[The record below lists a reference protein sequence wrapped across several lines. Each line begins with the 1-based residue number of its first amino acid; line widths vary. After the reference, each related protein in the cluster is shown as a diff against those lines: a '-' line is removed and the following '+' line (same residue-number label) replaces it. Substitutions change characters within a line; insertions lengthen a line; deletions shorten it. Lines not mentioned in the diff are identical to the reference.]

1 MLLFVVTVQIVPVP
15 GQLLMSGKP
24 ALSLTFSL
32 IQLSAEPYA
41 EKQCSYRNRRSCHAC
56 QNTENDL
63 PGKSCQAAGTGN
75 PTKQHNRQNCI
86 CQLPPSFY
94 TIDPKLKK
102 ILRTPF
108 SGPYVH
114 PVLLLHDPVTLLIQ
128 FTDLSADIF
137 HVCGNLFFFLFQI
150 LFSPGRFCQISFSGH
165 FQHLHGPS
173 HIYGTV
179 AGSLVAGH
187 VILQFTYKI
196 LSCNAFQLCHRHS
209 IVINCLAYISQ
220 NSPQSSLFRIHKASV
235 IFTEKLS
242 QLLFF
247 IKIPGKT
254 IIFSL
259 ACEPHDPAIFCR
271 IFPWFI
277 FCICIVQSSL
287 SPQSANAVK
296 HGADKCMC
304 SGFSTLI
311 FTVKY
316 VDPRRK
322 LHIPVP
328 DLPEIFYF

>member
-1 MLLFVVTVQIVPVP
+1 
-15 GQLLMSGKP
+15 MSGKP

-63 PGKSCQAAGTGN
+63 PGKSCQTAGTDN
-75 PTKQHNRQNCI
+75 PSKQYNCQDYI

-94 TIDPKLKK
+94 TIDPQLKK
-102 ILRTPF
+102 ILRAPF

-114 PVLLLHDPVTLLIQ
+114 PVLLLRDPVTLLIQ

-137 HVCGNLFFFLFQI
+137 HICRNLFFFLFQI
-150 LFSPGRFCQISFSGH
+150 FFPPGRFCQISFSGH

-220 NSPQSSLFRIHKASV
+220 NSPKSSLFCIHKASV
-235 IFTEKLS
+235 IFTEELS

-254 IIFSL
+254 IILSL
-259 ACEPHDPAIFCR
+259 ACEPHDPTIFCR

-277 FCICIVQSSL
+277 FCICIVQSSF
-287 SPQSANAVK
+287 STKPANAVK

-304 SGFSTLI
+304 GSFATFI

-316 VDPRRK
+316 VDPRGK